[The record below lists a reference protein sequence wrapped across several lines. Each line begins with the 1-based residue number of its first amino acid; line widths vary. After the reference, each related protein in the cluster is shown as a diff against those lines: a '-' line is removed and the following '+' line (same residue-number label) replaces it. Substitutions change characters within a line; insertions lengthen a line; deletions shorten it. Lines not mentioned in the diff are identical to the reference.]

1 MNTEKIK
8 GIKYISPCLD
18 NSGYAKAARGYILA
32 LHKLGIPLTLEP
44 ISFEKA
50 NPDLGKAGPIIKSL
64 IRKDIEYNI
73 VIMHCTPEFWSKF
86 KEENK
91 FNVGYTIWET
101 TKLHPD
107 WAPFINNNADLLLV
121 GCTWNIDIFKSS
133 GVKLPTYAVPHA
145 IPIDDQLN
153 AAEYNIEGLKDDTFV
168 FGFVSQFTE
177 RKNPLSL
184 LKAYWHAFQNKENVA
199 LVMKTYR
206 SDYSEPEKDAIRRTI
221 QRLKEVTIFDNYPP
235 IFFVSDMLAED
246 EMRAL
251 YKRLNCYISL
261 DKGEGFGLS
270 PFIAGSYGKPII
282 ATGFGGV
289 LEYLKPDNSFLVDYT
304 LEPVFGMPYTPWYKG
319 DQLWAQ
325 ADIKQASD
333 YMYYVFTHQEEAVKK
348 GKKLQSY
355 IHTNLND
362 DIIGRQMVDLIAANI
377 T

>member
-1 MNTEKIK
+1 MNIEKIK

-50 NPDLGKAGPIIKSL
+50 SPDLGKAGSIIEGL
-64 IRKDIEYNI
+64 IRKDIEYNV

-86 KEENK
+86 KEEDK

-107 WAPFINNNADLLLV
+107 WPNFINNNADLLLV

-133 GVKLPTYAVPHA
+133 GVTLPIYSVPHA
-145 IPIDDQLN
+145 IPINDQQD
-153 AAEYNIEGLKDDTFV
+153 AAEYTIEGLSEDTFV

-184 LKAYWHAFQNKENVA
+184 IKAYWHAFQNKENVA

-221 QRLKEVTIFDNYPP
+221 QRLKEVTTFDNYPP
-235 IFFVSDMLAED
+235 IFFVSDMLSED

-251 YKRLNCYISL
+251 YKRLDCYVSL

-270 PFIAGSYGKPII
+270 SFIAGAYSKPVI

-289 LEYLKPDNSFLVDYT
+289 LEYLKPDNSFLVDYI

-319 DQLWAQ
+319 EQLWAQ
-325 ADIKQASD
+325 ADIKQAAD
-333 YMYYVFTHQEEAVKK
+333 YMYYVFTHQEEAAKK

-355 IHTNLND
+355 IHTHLND
-362 DIIGRQMVDLIAANI
+362 DIIGKHMADLIAANLI
-377 T
+377 